1 MPAKQTNAKK
11 SSPRGKLGDLTFKI
25 NYGIMK
31 VDTSLALGHPSAFL
45 T

>member
-1 MPAKQTNAKK
+1 MPAKLTNVKK
-11 SSPRGKLGDLTFKI
+11 LPPQGKLGDLTFKI